1 VIRHDLADE
10 AVRVLLV
17 SADAGMTGA
26 VRAALPVGA
35 PLRAVGRLA
44 DALAELDDGEVDLVL
59 LDLVLP
65 DAAGLP
71 AWRSLAEHAGGLPVL
86 VLAPAGDPA
95 AGRAVAEGASDHLA
109 TEPFE
114 ADLAARVLRHAVA
127 EAGLAARVRRL
138 ALVDGPTGLASARA
152 LATVGPHLLALAGRT
167 GQKVTVVHAGLEAPP
182 DAEEAPTR
190 PERERA
196 LVALARVMRR
206 TFRSADLIARVGDGD
221 LAVLLVHEGDDRSA
235 VARLEE
241 ALATLDSP
249 GRPWRLALRLGVVRA
264 APGEASLAA
273 LLARAAA
280 AARARPPRLAPR
292 FGAGGST

>member
-1 VIRHDLADE
+1 MSQHDLAEE

-17 SADAGMTGA
+17 SADAGRAGA
-26 VRAALPVGA
+26 VRAAMPASA
-35 PLRAVGRLA
+35 PLRAVERLA
-44 DALAELDDGEVDLVL
+44 DALAELDGGEVDLVL

-86 VLAPAGDPA
+86 VLAPPGDA
-95 AGRAVAEGASDHLA
+95 VAGRAVAEGASDHLA

-167 GQKVTVVHAGLEAPP
+167 GQKVTVMRAAVESPP

-221 LAVLLVHEGDDRSA
+221 LAVLLVYEGDDRA
-235 VARLEE
+235 VVARLEE

-273 LLARAAA
+273 LLERAAEA
-280 AARARPPRLAPR
+280 AHARPPRLAPR
-292 FGAGGST
+292 FGAGGGT

>member
-1 VIRHDLADE
+1 MSQHALADE
-10 AVRVLLV
+10 PVRVLLV
-17 SADAGMTGA
+17 STDAGTAGA
-26 VRAALPVGA
+26 VRAALPVGT

-44 DALAELDDGEVDLVL
+44 DALAELDDDAVDLVL
-59 LDLVLP
+59 LDMVLP

-71 AWRSLAEHAGGLPVL
+71 AWRSLAEHADGLPVL

-95 AGRAVAEGASDHLA
+95 GARAVAEGASDHLA
-109 TEPFE
+109 TEPFDV
-114 ADLAARVLRHAVA
+114 DLAARVLRHAVA

-138 ALVDGPTGLASARA
+138 ALVDEPTGLASARA

-167 GQKVTVVHAGLEAPP
+167 GQKVTVLRAAVEAPP

-196 LVALARVMRR
+196 LVALARVLRR

-221 LAVLLVHEGDDRSA
+221 LAALLVHEGDDRAA

-264 APGEASLAA
+264 APGEASLAV
-273 LLARAAA
+273 LLDRSVA

-292 FGAGGST
+292 FGAGGGT

>member
-1 VIRHDLADE
+1 VSQDALADE

-17 SADAGMTGA
+17 SADAGRAEA

-35 PLRAVGRLA
+35 SPRTVERLA
-44 DALAELDDGEVDLVL
+44 DALAELDAGEVDLVL
-59 LDLVLP
+59 LDLLLP

-71 AWRSLAEHAGGLPVL
+71 AWRSLGEHAGGLPVL
-86 VLAPAGDPA
+86 VLAPAGDA
-95 AGRAVAEGASDHLA
+95 AGARAVAEGANDHLA

-138 ALVDGPTGLASARA
+138 TLVDGATGLASARA
-152 LATVGPHLLALAGRT
+152 LATVGPHLLALAERT
-167 GQKVTVVHAGLEAPP
+167 GQKVTVVRVAVEAAP

-196 LVALARVMRR
+196 LVALARVLRH
-206 TFRSADLIARVGDGD
+206 TFRSADLVARVGAGD
-221 LAVLLVHEGDDRSA
+221 LAVLLVHEGDDRAA
-235 VARLEE
+235 VARLED

-249 GRPWRLALRLGVVRA
+249 ARPWPLALRLGVVRA
-264 APGEASLAA
+264 APGEASLAV
-273 LLARAAA
+273 LLERSAA
-280 AARARPPRLAPR
+280 AARARQPRLAPR
-292 FGAGGST
+292 FGAGGA